1 MAARWFS
8 FVIWAAVAASAAA
21 WALRLLVPSRAA
33 PLHASTVDMAPSAR
47 GDLTRLFGV
56 DAVPV
61 AAVAAAPADSR
72 FRLIG
77 VAAPRSTGEGLAL
90 IAVDGKPPRAYR
102 VGASV
107 DGDTVLQAVRARGA
121 TLGLRGGPAM
131 VTLEIPPLP
140 AAATGTLPAAAGG
153 PVNPVN
159 PVNQGPGGFVP
170 PAQPPDSPTLPEATV
185 PQQVQPASS

>member
-21 WALRLLVPSRAA
+21 WALRLLVPSPAA

-56 DAVPV
+56 DAAPV

-77 VAAPRSTGEGLAL
+77 VAAPRATGEGLAL

-102 VGASV
+102 VGAAV
-107 DGDTVLQAVRARGA
+107 DGDTVLQEVRARGA
-121 TLGLRGGPAM
+121 TLGTRGGPAM

-140 AAATGTLPAAAGG
+140 AAATGTLPAAPGG
-153 PVNPVN
+153 PA
-159 PVNQGPGGFVP
+159 NQGPGGFVP
-170 PAQPPDSPTLPEATV
+170 PPAMPPAQLPDGPTLPEATV

>member
-1 MAARWFS
+1 
-8 FVIWAAVAASAAA
+8 
-21 WALRLLVPSRAA
+21 
-33 PLHASTVDMAPSAR
+33 MAPSAR

-56 DAVPV
+56 DAAPV
-61 AAVAAAPADSR
+61 AAAAQAPADSR

-77 VAAPRSTGEGLAL
+77 VAAPRATGEGLAL

-121 TLGLRGGPAM
+121 TLGLRGGPAV

-140 AAATGTLPAAAGG
+140 AAATGALPLPSGAPVPAG
-153 PVNPVN
+153 P
-159 PVNQGPGGFVP
+159 PGFMP
-170 PAQPPDSPTLPEATV
+170 PAQPPNVPALPEATV
-185 PQQVQPASS
+185 PQQVQPATS

>member
-8 FVIWAAVAASAAA
+8 FVIWAAVAATAAA
-21 WALRLLVPSRAA
+21 WALRLLVPSPAA

-102 VGASV
+102 VGAAV

-140 AAATGTLPAAAGG
+140 AAATGTLPAAPGG
-153 PVNPVN
+153 PA
-159 PVNQGPGGFVP
+159 NQGPGGFVP
-170 PAQPPDSPTLPEATV
+170 PPAMPPDSPMLPEATV

>member
-8 FVIWAAVAASAAA
+8 FVIWAAVAATAAA

-56 DAVPV
+56 DAAPV
-61 AAVAAAPADSR
+61 VAAAATAPVDSR

-107 DGDTVLQAVRARGA
+107 DGDTVLQEVRARGA

-131 VTLEIPPLP
+131 VRLEIPPLP

-153 PVNPVN
+153 A
-159 PVNQGPGGFVP
+159 VNQAPGGFVPPPMP

-185 PQQVQPASS
+185 PQPVQAPTS